1 MNNAESEIFSQ
12 PIREQRSRVEARWLR
27 WPVVALATATLF
39 LGAIPSLR
47 AKEDADKPTPPKLQ
61 VDSKPL
67 VRDGNLPRS
76 FAPIVQKVSSSVVQV
91 YTSTRPRPLPGFNQE
106 DPFNFF
112 FGNPQPRRGQAAP
125 RQQGA
130 GSGVIVSSDGYLLTN
145 NHVIEG
151 ADDVKVKLSDGRE
164 VPANVVGRD
173 EKTDVAVLKI
183 TAEELSPATFADSD
197 RLEVGDVVFAV
208 GNPFGIGQTVTMGI
222 ISATSRATFGLPY
235 EDFIQTD
242 AAINPGNSGGALVDA
257 DGRLIGINTA
267 IISRSGGN
275 QGIGFAIPA
284 NIARD
289 VLEALVTDGKVTR
302 GYLGVLPQ
310 DVTPALARKLDLKD
324 RGGAI
329 LSEVTP
335 RSPAEKAGLESGDVV
350 TEVNGKPIRDANHLR
365 LEVARVKPGQSAS
378 LRVRRDGDTKLVKV
392 TVRERPEEQEL
403 SRSNGDRESTDPGT
417 LNGVG
422 VADLNAQNRRQYRI
436 PERIKGVIVTEVEE
450 GSPSWEAG
458 LRAGNVILELNKKVV
473 ESAEEAVALTEKP
486 KDKTTLLKVYTPAT
500 ANGAGGGTRFL
511 VVDESSSK

>member
-1 MNNAESEIFSQ
+1 MNTSENS
-12 PIREQRSRVEARWLR
+12 PHLAAGRPPMDSAWVR
-27 WPVVALATATLF
+27 WPVLAVATASLF
-39 LGAIPSLR
+39 LGALPDLR
-47 AKEDADKPTPPKLQ
+47 AKGEPEKGTPPKLQ
-61 VDSKPL
+61 VDAKPL
-67 VRDGNLPRS
+67 VRGGNLPRS
-76 FAPIVQKVSSSVVQV
+76 FAPVVQKVSSSVVQV
-91 YTSTRPRPLPGFNQE
+91 FTSSRPRPVPGFNQE
-106 DPFNFF
+106 DPFNPF
-112 FGNPQPRRGQAAP
+112 FGNPQPRRGAQP

-130 GSGVIVSSDGYLLTN
+130 GSGVIVSRDGYLLTN
-145 NHVIEG
+145 NHVVDG

-164 VPANVVGRD
+164 LPARIVGRD
-173 EKTDVAVLKI
+173 EKTDVAVLKVN
-183 TAEELSPATFADSD
+183 ADELSPATFADSD
-197 RLEVGDVVFAV
+197 RIEVGDVVFAV

-267 IISRSGGN
+267 IMSRSGGN
-275 QGIGFAIPA
+275 QGIGFAIPS

-335 RSPAEKAGLESGDVV
+335 KSPAEKAGLESGDVV
-350 TEVNGKPIRDANHLR
+350 TEINGKPVRDANHLR
-365 LEVARVKPGQSAS
+365 LEVARVKPGEMAN
-378 LRVRRDGDTKLVKV
+378 LRVRRESDSKLIKV
-392 TVRERPEEQEL
+392 TVRERPEDEEL
-403 SRSNGDRESTDPGT
+403 ARSSKPQASDDEST

-422 VADLNAQNRRQYRI
+422 VVDLTAQNRRQFRI
-436 PERIKGVIVTEVEE
+436 PERIKGVLVIEVEE
-450 GSPSWEAG
+450 SSPAWEAG
-458 LRAGNVILELNKKVV
+458 LRAGDVLLELNKKTVG
-473 ESAEEAVALTEKP
+473 SADETVRLTEKP
-486 KDKTTLLKVYTPAT
+486 KDRTTLLKVYTPQA

-511 VVDESSSK
+511 VVDESRPN